1 MIRGCRKGGGIGLS
15 ATCAADY
22 WSKFDITPKE
32 LMSRAKAYRERAYA
46 PYSKFPVGAAVLMDD
61 GSVFGGCNVENASF
75 GVTICAERVA
85 MSSAVAAGKTGPLA
99 IAVAGGLGVFCS
111 PCGACRQFLSEF
123 NPRLEVLLMK
133 EGEIASFSLDILLPH
148 HFKLEDH

>member
-1 MIRGCRKGGGIGLS
+1 MS
-15 ATCAADY
+15 APDTTGY
-22 WSKFDITPKE
+22 WPKFDMTPKD
-32 LMSRAKAYRERAYA
+32 LMEHAEVYRERAYA
-46 PYSKFPVGAAVLMDD
+46 PYSKFPVGAAILMDD
-61 GSVFGGCNVENASF
+61 GSVFGGCNVENASY

-85 MSSAVAAGKTGPLA
+85 MSSAVASGKTGPLA
-99 IAVAGGLGVFCS
+99 IAVAGGASVFCS

-133 EGEIASFSLDILLPH
+133 EGEITSFSLDALLPH